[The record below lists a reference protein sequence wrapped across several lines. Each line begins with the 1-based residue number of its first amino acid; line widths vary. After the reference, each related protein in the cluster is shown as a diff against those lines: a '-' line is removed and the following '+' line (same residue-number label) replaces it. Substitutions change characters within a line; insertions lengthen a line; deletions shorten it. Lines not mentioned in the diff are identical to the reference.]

1 MSSNLRVNNILPSVG
16 TNVAIGTA
24 GGSITLTGGV
34 TGSSIINT
42 GVTTVSAGSTS
53 APSISPTGDSNTG
66 IFFPSPDTVA
76 IAEGGIEAL
85 RVDSSGRVGINS
97 NSPNDYQVDI
107 SAPSDRPALRLYRQ
121 RNTAGGGL
129 LDIRS
134 DVGGVNTREFIFASG
149 GDLTLST
156 GNLVIGTAGKG
167 IDFSATA
174 NSSGTMTSELLSD
187 YEEGT
192 FTPTLTGASVA
203 GTTTY
208 TRQDGIYTKIG
219 RQVTVSVFMQISNAT
234 GSGTIRLGGLPF
246 TIGSYYS
253 QGSVMVGGYN
263 WSGGTYLNLV
273 APPTANYFDV
283 YYSGDDIGWAI
294 QSVVN
299 ESQDW
304 LYTVTYNV

>member
-1 MSSNLRVNNILPSVG
+1 MSTLKVNTIQSNTTVTLDVNSPVPS
-16 TNVAIGTA
+16 
-24 GGSITLTGGV
+24 LDV
-34 TGSSIINT
+34 TGSVSVGENINASGIITASSFSGNVNATGISTFTTLSATSIVGVST
-42 GVTTVSAGSTS
+42 LGVTTA
-53 APSISPTGDSNTG
+53 
-66 IFFPSPDTVA
+66 
-76 IAEGGIEAL
+76 
-85 RVDSSGRVGINS
+85 
-97 NSPNDYQVDI
+97 Y
-107 SAPSDRPALRLYRQ
+107 
-121 RNTAGGGL
+121 
-129 LDIRS
+129 
-134 DVGGVNTREFIFASG
+134 VNTLSGISTINASSDIFINRSLKFASG
-149 GDLTLST
+149 Y
-156 GNLVIGTAGKG
+156 G
-167 IDFSATA
+167 IDFSAA
-174 NSSGTMTSELLSD
+174 SNAAGMTGELLND

-273 APPTANYFDV
+273 APPTSNYFDV